1 MKKAKITFSKFAI
14 NGTTYVMHMMSTDG
28 WSVGVSLISENYKIE
43 HYDYIM
49 QQTNM
54 VQATKQEFIEFYNKV
69 YAIVN
74 SKTMTNL

>member
-1 MKKAKITFSKFAI
+1 MKKTKITFSKFAV
-14 NGTTYVMHMMSTDG
+14 NGTTYVMHMMSTDE
-28 WSVGVSLISENYKIE
+28 WSVSVSLVSENYKIE

>member
-1 MKKAKITFSKFAI
+1 MKKAKITFSKFAV

-28 WSVGVSLISENYKIE
+28 WSVGVSLISGNPKIE

-49 QQTNM
+49 SQTDM
-54 VQATKQEFIEFYNKV
+54 VPATKQEFVEFYNKV

>member
-1 MKKAKITFSKFAI
+1 MKKARTTFSKFAI
-14 NGTTYVMHMMSTDG
+14 NGTTYVMRMMSTDG
-28 WSVGVSLISENYKIE
+28 WSVGVSLISGNTKIE

-49 QQTNM
+49 SQTDM
-54 VQATKQEFIEFYNKV
+54 VHATKQEFIEFYNKV

>member
-1 MKKAKITFSKFAI
+1 MKKAKITFSKFAV
-14 NGTTYVMHMMSTDG
+14 NGTTYVMHMMSTDE
-28 WSVGVSLISENYKIE
+28 WSVSVSLVSENYKIE

-54 VQATKQEFIEFYNKV
+54 IPATKQEFIEFYNKV

>member
-1 MKKAKITFSKFAI
+1 MKKAKITFSKFVV
-14 NGTTYVMHMMSTDG
+14 NGTTFIMHMMSTDE
-28 WSVGVSLISENYKIE
+28 WSVGVSLVSGNPKIE
-43 HYDYIM
+43 HYNFIM
-49 QQTNM
+49 PQTNM